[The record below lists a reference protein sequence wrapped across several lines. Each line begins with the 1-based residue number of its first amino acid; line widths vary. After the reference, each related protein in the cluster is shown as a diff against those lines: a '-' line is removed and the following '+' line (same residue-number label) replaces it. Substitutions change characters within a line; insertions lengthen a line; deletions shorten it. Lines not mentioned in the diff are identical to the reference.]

1 MSQIPFSNA
10 HDNSELSLKEKI
22 ALFGDDAIPL
32 IIPWGSKGAPV
43 PGSLF
48 NRYMKDWSKRTL
60 ADTLDP
66 DYQHDLY
73 TQKCNVAIRQGGGL
87 TRVCAWD
94 FDTDDPRVAAEF
106 FAANPFFVNTV
117 FTVGARGF
125 TAWCKMKGPYPM
137 RKVEVDV
144 RGEKVE
150 WRGNGY
156 SVIHGLHPSGRMY
169 RIYSNLPEGVKSL

>member
-1 MSQIPFSNA
+1 MQHLPFSEA
-10 HDNSELSLKEKI
+10 DDKSDLSLKEKI
-22 ALFGDDAIPL
+22 ALFGPDAIPL

-43 PGSLF
+43 PGSIL
-48 NRYMKDWSKRTL
+48 NGYMKDWSHRTL
-60 ADTLDP
+60 AQTQNP

-87 TRVCAWD
+87 TRICGWD
-94 FDTDDPRVAAEF
+94 FDTDDASVIGEF
-106 FAANPFFVNTV
+106 FKANPFFMTNGIY
-117 FTVGARGF
+117 TVGARGF
-125 TAWCKMKGPYPM
+125 TLWVRMKGPYPQ

-144 RGEKVE
+144 DGQKVE

-169 RIYSNLPEGVKSL
+169 KIFTLGEVPWK